1 MPKRDVTLMPFASFY
16 PAYVNKV
23 EKKGRTKDE
32 LDTVLCWLTGF
43 SQSQLEGHLEA
54 KTDCRSLID
63 AAPLN
68 PDRELIKGVVCGVRV
83 EEVEEPYMRE
93 LRYMD
98 KLVDELAK
106 GKKMDSILRKP

>member
-23 EKKGRTKDE
+23 EKKGRTKAE
-32 LDTVLCWLTGF
+32 LNEVLCWLTGF
-43 SQSQLEGHLEA
+43 SQSQLDNHLEQ
-54 KTDCRSLID
+54 KTDCRSMID
-63 AAPLN
+63 DAPLN

-83 EEVEEPYMRE
+83 EEVEDPYMRE

-106 GKKMDSILRKP
+106 GKKMESILRAR

>member
-32 LDTVLCWLTGF
+32 LDEVLRWLTGY
-43 SQSQLEGHLEA
+43 SQDELEAHLEA
-54 KTDCRSLID
+54 KTDCRGLID

-68 PDRELIKGVVCGVRV
+68 PDRSLIKGVVCGVRV
-83 EEVEEPYMRE
+83 EEVEDFQRE
-93 LRYMD
+93 L
-98 KLVDELAK
+98 
-106 GKKMDSILRKP
+106 